1 MFYYDIVLPLAIDKP
16 LTYSSS
22 IELIRGSRVI
32 IKVRNASYTGIV
44 WQKTAQISPEIKY
57 LPILEIVDHSRLMPE
72 TILKLAEWVAEYYH
86 TPLGISLFAMLPS
99 ALDVVIQTEIRLS
112 ENIDHATLSP
122 KAVNLL
128 KSLDDQLW
136 TPIEKIKKSF
146 SGSGFYLLL
155 EELEAAEY
163 IEIKRTFD
171 KKIKKKIANFVIRKK
186 IEDMPDL
193 TPKQLELYDFIC
205 SAGEELPLSKIA
217 SSFSYALVKALRTKN
232 LIDIKPREILP
243 TDTLFPTQRHPQNI
257 TPNPEQVNAIN
268 AIASALDENVFKP
281 FLLYGITGS
290 GKTEV
295 YIQSIKKTLAEG
307 KSALML
313 VPEISLTPQM
323 VERFYNAFGENIA
336 ILHSRLNDRQRW
348 QQWQNIRKG
357 QSRIVIGARS
367 AIFAPLKD
375 IGIIIVDEEH
385 ENSYKQDTAP
395 RYNGRDLAVMRAYLE
410 KTVIVLGSATPSL
423 ESWHNTSIGK
433 YSLLKLTKRPG
444 NFKLPQVQI
453 IDMKNMPD
461 NKGFFSSELTSMIA
475 DRLKK
480 KEQIIL
486 FQNRRGHSSFIQCL
500 KCGLLIKCPNCDIS
514 MNYHS
519 FNDTMICHYCGLVKQ
534 VPRKCPDCGSFLF
547 NYGAPGT
554 QQIEEQLK
562 ILFPQ
567 AHILRMD
574 SDTTTSSS
582 SYQNMFDRMK
592 SHSIDILL
600 GTQMISK
607 GLDFPNVTLVGVI
620 SADVGLSFPDFR
632 AGEATFQL
640 LTQVAG
646 RSGRGEIDGNVIIQT
661 YNPTHYAITCAMS
674 QDFPA
679 FADIELS
686 DRELLHYAPFF
697 RLARIIFSGEK
708 EPFIITTLNKYKPLF
723 QKIEDAFPKGD
734 IYLIGPAPAPLTRI
748 KNKFR
753 YHIFIKAKN
762 NQVINKAVSLLEANL
777 KLPSS
782 IKLTIDIDP
791 QNML

>member
-22 IELIRGSRVI
+22 VELIRGSRVI

-44 WQKTAQISPEIKY
+44 WQKAAQILPEIKY

-86 TPLGISLFAMLPS
+86 TPLGVSLFAMLPS
-99 ALDVVIQTEIRLS
+99 ALDVAIQTEIRLY
-112 ENIDHATLSP
+112 ENMDHTALKP
-122 KAVNLL
+122 NAVNLL
-128 KSLDDQLW
+128 KALDDQLW
-136 TPIEKIKKSF
+136 TPIGKIKKSF

-155 EELEAAEY
+155 EELETASI

-171 KKIKKKIANFVIRKK
+171 KKIKKKVANFVIRKK
-186 IEDMPDL
+186 TEDIPEL
-193 TPKQLELYDFIC
+193 TSKQKELYDFIC

-217 SSFSYALVKALRTKN
+217 LSYSYALVKALRTKN
-232 LIDIKPREILP
+232 LIDIEPREILP
-243 TDTLFPTQRHPQNI
+243 TDTLFPTQRNPQNI
-257 TPNPEQVNAIN
+257 IPNSEQVNAIN
-268 AIASALDENVFKP
+268 AIASALDENAFKP

-357 QSRIVIGARS
+357 KSRIVIGARS

-385 ENSYKQDTAP
+385 ENSYKQDSAP

-423 ESWHNTSIGK
+423 ESWHNCHIGK
-433 YSLLKLTKRPG
+433 YSLLELTRRPG
-444 NFKLPQVQI
+444 NFQLPQVQI

-461 NKGFFSSELTSMIA
+461 NKGFFSAELISMIH

-547 NYGAPGT
+547 NYGAPG
-554 QQIEEQLK
+554 
-562 ILFPQ
+562 
-567 AHILRMD
+567 
-574 SDTTTSSS
+574 
-582 SYQNMFDRMK
+582 
-592 SHSIDILL
+592 
-600 GTQMISK
+600 
-607 GLDFPNVTLVGVI
+607 
-620 SADVGLSFPDFR
+620 
-632 AGEATFQL
+632 
-640 LTQVAG
+640 
-646 RSGRGEIDGNVIIQT
+646 
-661 YNPTHYAITCAMS
+661 
-674 QDFPA
+674 
-679 FADIELS
+679 
-686 DRELLHYAPFF
+686 
-697 RLARIIFSGEK
+697 
-708 EPFIITTLNKYKPLF
+708 
-723 QKIEDAFPKGD
+723 
-734 IYLIGPAPAPLTRI
+734 
-748 KNKFR
+748 
-753 YHIFIKAKN
+753 
-762 NQVINKAVSLLEANL
+762 
-777 KLPSS
+777 
-782 IKLTIDIDP
+782 
-791 QNML
+791 

>member
-1 MFYYDIVLPLAIDKP
+1 MFFYDIVLPLALDKP
-16 LTYSSS
+16 LTYSSTK
-22 IELIRGSRVI
+22 ELIRGSRVI
-32 IKVRNASYTGIV
+32 VKVRNAYYTGIV
-44 WQKTAQISPEIKY
+44 WQEAPKILPNIKY
-57 LPILEIVDHSRLMPE
+57 LPINEIVDDSQLLPE
-72 TILKLAEWVAEYYH
+72 TLLKLAAWLSDYYH
-86 TPLGISLFAMLPS
+86 TPIGVSLFAMLPG
-99 ALDVVIQTEIRLS
+99 ALDVVIQLELRRTENSDYSALPNKTV
-112 ENIDHATLSP
+112 EHLNT
-122 KAVNLL
+122 
-128 KSLDDQLW
+128 LDDQLW
-136 TPIEKIKKSF
+136 TPVKKFKEKF

-155 EELEAAEY
+155 EELEAAGY
-163 IEIKRTFD
+163 LEIKRSFD
-171 KKIKKKIANFVIRKK
+171 KKIKKKVANFVIKK
-186 IEDMPDL
+186 SVNVIPAL
-193 TPKQLELYDFIC
+193 TPKQLELYEHIC
-205 SAGEELPLSKIA
+205 QTGEEFPLSIIA
-217 SSFSYALVKALRTKN
+217 SKFSYSLVKALRTKK
-232 LIDIKPREILP
+232 LINIEPREVLP
-243 TDTLFPTQRHPQNI
+243 TDTLFPSQRNPQNLE
-257 TPNPEQVNAIN
+257 PNPEQKVAIQN
-268 AIASALDENVFKP
+268 ITSALSEQKFKP

-295 YIQSIKKTLAEG
+295 YIQSIKKTLTDG
-307 KSALML
+307 KTALML

-410 KTVIVLGSATPSL
+410 GTVIVLGSATPSL
-423 ESWHNTSIGK
+423 ESWHNAHNDK
-433 YSLLKLTKRPG
+433 YTLLKLTKRPG
-444 NFKLPQVQI
+444 NFKLPSVQI
-453 IDMKNMPD
+453 VDMKDMAD
-461 NKGFFSSELTSMIA
+461 AKGLFSPELVKLID

-480 KEQIIL
+480 KQQIIL
-486 FQNRRGHSSFIQCL
+486 FQNRRGHSSFVQCL
-500 KCGLLIKCPNCDIS
+500 KCGLLLKCPNCDIS
-514 MNYHS
+514 LNYHS

-534 VPRKCPDCGSFLF
+534 VPRKCPDCGGFLF

-562 ILFPQ
+562 IIFPQ

-574 SDTTTSSS
+574 SDTTSGTS

-592 SHSIDILL
+592 AGTIDILL

-646 RSGRGEIDGNVIIQT
+646 RSGRGEIDGDVIIQT
-661 YNPTHYAITCAMS
+661 YNPTHYAITCAMD

-679 FADIELS
+679 FAKIELT
-686 DRELLHYAPFF
+686 DREILHYAPFY
-697 RLARIIFSGEK
+697 RLARVIFTAES
-708 EPFIITTLNKYKPLF
+708 EPFLIKSLNQNKSLF
-723 QKIEDAFPKGD
+723 QKINNSFSNDDLF
-734 IYLIGPAPAPLTRI
+734 LIGPAPAPLTKI
-748 KNKFR
+748 KKKFR
-753 YHIFIKAKN
+753 YHIFIKARN
-762 NQVINKAVSLLEANL
+762 NKVINKAVSLLQTHL